1 MFSGSVYAL
10 NDEEIIWG
18 SLAGSCNI
26 TLFSS
31 DYADLR
37 QRDVHGFKCKLS
49 IKGNVLV
56 LNKIILYLSQKV
68 PRSPVVASW
77 VLILR
82 KYD

>member
-1 MFSGSVYAL
+1 MLCGSVYAM

-18 SLAGSCNI
+18 GLAVSCNI

-49 IKGNVLV
+49 IKGNV
-56 LNKIILYLSQKV
+56 I
-68 PRSPVVASW
+68 
-77 VLILR
+77 
-82 KYD
+82 